1 MGNDK
6 MQTLIH
12 YIRIKDIR
20 WLEENDSMTYA
31 EAVATRISQIIS
43 DRNLTLN
50 KLASLSGLTQST
62 LENIAK
68 GNTKN
73 PTLRTLHRIAVG
85 LDMTVAEL
93 LDYDIMNESQF
104 DDE

>member
-12 YIRIKDIR
+12 YICIKDIR

-93 LDYDIMNESQF
+93 LNYDIMNESLF
-104 DDE
+104 EDE